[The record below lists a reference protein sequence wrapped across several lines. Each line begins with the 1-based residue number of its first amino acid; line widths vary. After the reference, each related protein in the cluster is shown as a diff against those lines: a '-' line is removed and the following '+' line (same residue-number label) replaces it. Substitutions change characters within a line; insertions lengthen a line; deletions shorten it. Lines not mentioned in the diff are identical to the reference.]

1 MSGLFKQVLSLQAFV
16 GVDHEAEPMA
26 SGLAGFDERLV
37 SQPNLLEERG
47 DDLIAF
53 RILSARALVSSKAF
67 VSRTTSRSLSMS
79 AFHKGMSVASKR
91 IFSGAIGWISPYNT
105 SCKPTCIPSG

>member
-16 GVDHEAEPMA
+16 GVDNEAEPMA

-53 RILSARALVSSKAF
+53 RILFREGFSQGRSAGSV
-67 VSRTTSRSLSMS
+67 RTTLLANQHAYPAGNEHRWCQW
-79 AFHKGMSVASKR
+79 V
-91 IFSGAIGWISPYNT
+91 
-105 SCKPTCIPSG
+105 